1 VKPLLTLFLIVFVD
15 LLGFGIIIPLFPF
28 VAERLGAE
36 PWLITFGGAGIYSL
50 AQVVAAPLWGRASD
64 AFGRRPVLF
73 VSMLGSVAGY
83 VWLGLAGSLVMLIAS
98 RALSGI
104 MAGNISAAFAY
115 VADVTTPENRA
126 KGLGMI
132 GAAFGLGFMLGPVI
146 GGLLGG
152 TDPET
157 MNFALP
163 AFVAASLS
171 ALAAIGTWFFLPES
185 LKPQDRRPW
194 TAAEA
199 SRAAAGA
206 ADGGV
211 LAALRRLLLSP
222 FAAVA
227 HHAVLRGV
235 ITAVFLIGLCGTI
248 LQSIVPVWG
257 ADVLGLT
264 PRDVGLVFF
273 SMGVVGVTVQ
283 GALVG
288 PLVRRLGEKQVLY
301 LSALAHAIGFVT
313 LALASDRVT
322 LLLGAL
328 AFSAGHASFNT
339 TASSLVTLEAE
350 PRGKGAALGAMQSAS
365 AAGRIVGPASSGAIY
380 SGVGPSVPF
389 VAAALLLL
397 PVVWLLRR
405 SHKGDRPHVE
415 EGAA

>member
-1 VKPLLTLFLIVFVD
+1 MKPLLTLFLIVFID

-28 VAERLGAE
+28 VAERLGAD

-50 AQVVAAPLWGRASD
+50 AQVIAAPLWGRASD

-73 VSMLGSVAGY
+73 VSMVGSVVGY
-83 VWLGLAGSLVMLIAS
+83 LWLGLAGSLFMLIAS
-98 RALSGI
+98 RAFSGM

-152 TDPET
+152 TDPGT
-157 MNFALP
+157 MNFTRPAL
-163 AFVAASLS
+163 VAAGLS
-171 ALAAIGTWFFLPES
+171 ALAALGAWLFLPES
-185 LKPQDRRPW
+185 LKPAERRPW
-194 TAAEA
+194 AARGVA
-199 SRAAAGA
+199 TPPRAGA
-206 ADGGV
+206 V
-211 LAALRRLLLSP
+211 AALRRVVLSP

-227 HHAVLRGV
+227 HHAALRGV
-235 ITAVFLIGLCGTI
+235 ITAVFLIGVCGTI

-257 ADVLGLT
+257 ADILGLT
-264 PRDVGLVFF
+264 PRDVGLLYFA
-273 SMGVVGVTVQ
+273 MGAVGVTVQ
-283 GALVG
+283 GGLVG
-288 PLVRRLGEKQVLY
+288 PLVRRLGEKKVLY
-301 LSALAHAIGFVT
+301 VSALAHGVGFVT
-313 LALASDRVT
+313 LAFATDRAA
-322 LLLGAL
+322 LLVGAL
-328 AFSAGHASFNT
+328 AFSAGHATFNT
-339 TASSLVTLEAE
+339 TASSLVSLEAE
-350 PRGKGAALGAMQSAS
+350 PRAKGAALGAMQSAS

-380 SGVGPSVPF
+380 SGIGHAAPF
-389 VAAALLLL
+389 LAAALLLL

>member
-1 VKPLLTLFLIVFVD
+1 MKALTTLFLIIFVD

-28 VAERLGAE
+28 VAERMGAD

-83 VWLGLAGSLVMLIAS
+83 VWMGLAGSLVMLIAS
-98 RALSGI
+98 RALSGL

-132 GAAFGLGFMLGPVI
+132 GAAFGLGFMFGPVV

-157 MNFALP
+157 MNFTLP
-163 AFVAASLS
+163 ALIAAGLS
-171 ALAAIGTWFFLPES
+171 GLAALGTWLFLPES
-185 LKPQDRRPW
+185 LGPGDRKAW
-194 TAAEA
+194 TAATA
-199 SRAAAGA
+199 PRTPVSSRARAGGPLRA
-206 ADGGV
+206 IG
-211 LAALRRLLLSP
+211 ALLVSP

-227 HHAVLRGV
+227 HHAGLRAV
-235 ITAVFLIGLCGTI
+235 VTAVFLVAVCGTI

-257 ADVLGLT
+257 AAILGLT
-264 PRDVGLVFF
+264 PRDVGFVFF
-273 SMGVVGVTVQ
+273 AMGLVGVTVQ
-283 GALVG
+283 GGLVG
-288 PLVRRLGEKQVLY
+288 PLVRRWGEKRVLY
-301 LSALAHAIGFVT
+301 GSALAHAIGFVT
-313 LALASDRVT
+313 LALAGDRASM
-322 LLLGAL
+322 LLGAL
-328 AFSAGHASFNT
+328 AFSAGHATFNT
-339 TASSLVTLEAE
+339 TASSLVSLEAE
-350 PRGKGAALGAMQSAS
+350 PRAKGAALGAMQSAS

-380 SGVGPSVPF
+380 SGAGPSAPF
-389 VAAALLLL
+389 VTAALLLL

-405 SHKGDRPHVE
+405 SHKGDRPQAE
-415 EGAA
+415 